1 MSERI
6 WTSTSVPPARNLI
19 CPADFAAIV
28 DASEKLDGV

>member
-1 MSERI
+1 
-6 WTSTSVPPARNLI
+6 VPPARNLI